1 MKLTDEVVIADIE
14 DYKKVLI
21 VNLKTI
27 NGKEVIA
34 KALSG
39 EEYGLV
45 LDLAGFNGQTKK
57 TYFDYYLDDKYLPP
71 VNMNKEI
78 MSYFRLDKDSDVSSY
93 TLFQIE
99 CKLNES
105 IEESTK

>member
-1 MKLTDEVVIADIE
+1 MKLTDEIVIADIE
-14 DYKKVLI
+14 DCKKVLI

-27 NGKEVIA
+27 NVDKVVA
-34 KALSG
+34 KDLSG
-39 EEYGLV
+39 QEYTLIM
-45 LDLAGFNGQTKK
+45 DLAGFNGRTKK

-71 VNMNKEI
+71 IYTNQELMADFK
-78 MSYFRLDKDSDVSSY
+78 LDKDSDVSSY